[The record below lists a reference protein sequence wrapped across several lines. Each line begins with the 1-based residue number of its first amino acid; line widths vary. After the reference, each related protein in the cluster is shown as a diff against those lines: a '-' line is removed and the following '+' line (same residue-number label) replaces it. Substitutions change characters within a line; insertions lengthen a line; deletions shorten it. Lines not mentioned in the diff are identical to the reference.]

1 MFRMKDIIP
10 PMITPFAKEEKVD
23 YKDWRKGVDRNED

>member
-10 PMITPFAKEEKVD
+10 PMITPFTKEEEVD
-23 YKDWRKGVDRNED
+23 YKDWRKGVGRNEN